1 MNREEFFHF
10 VAGGTGGTVSAFVT
24 CPLEVVKTR
33 LQSSNSGFQRPESG
47 STRSAGPVTA
57 STTGPSHGGVSPAA
71 PTAAQGSRH
80 HHYRPHPPTHH
91 SHSISTTT
99 TTTPGGGA
107 HSKLIMPDFAAPSRS
122 VTTVPSS
129 TTFNVRYTGSSS
141 SSKSSNISHLS
152 GNPRIN
158 DNSSNSSSS
167 SGGGGGSVSRSSTSG
182 ARSGPS
188 SSSRGQILRQC
199 RAPPGWFQTWA
210 VNYFST
216 TAHVNQCVGVPPNRV
231 QPTMGV
237 FQCLRYI
244 KRTEGWTGLY
254 RGLGPNL
261 VGVIP
266 ARSIYFY
273 SYNRAKRTVN
283 GSMPKG
289 YRDTPFVHL
298 ISAGVG
304 GFCSA
309 TATNPLWLVKT
320 RLQLDRSCGNNSL
333 TFTRCTINIYNT
345 LGFFGF
351 WKGVTASYWGISE
364 TMINF
369 VIYEY
374 LKKMWA
380 EYQESHPELA
390 NHWFYSS
397 WFIPCMV
404 CASVSKCCASCLTYP
419 HEVAR
424 TRLRE
429 DGHKYRSFW
438 QTLRTVFHEE
448 GRRGLYRGLVT
459 QMVRQIP
466 NTAVLMGTY
475 ELTVDL
481 LGRYFSTKSEDNP
494 QHEKTSA
501 G

>member
-107 HSKLIMPDFAAPSRS
+107 HSGKEP
-122 VTTVPSS
+122 VP
-129 TTFNVRYTGSSS
+129 
-141 SSKSSNISHLS
+141 
-152 GNPRIN
+152 
-158 DNSSNSSSS
+158 
-167 SGGGGGSVSRSSTSG
+167 
-182 ARSGPS
+182 
-188 SSSRGQILRQC
+188 
-199 RAPPGWFQTWA
+199 
-210 VNYFST
+210 
-216 TAHVNQCVGVPPNRV
+216 
-231 QPTMGV
+231 
-237 FQCLRYI
+237 LRYI

-345 LGFFGF
+345 LG
-351 WKGVTASYWGISE
+351 VTASYWGISE

-390 NHWFYSS
+390 NHWFYS
-397 WFIPCMV
+397 
-404 CASVSKCCASCLTYP
+404 K
-419 HEVAR
+419 VAR